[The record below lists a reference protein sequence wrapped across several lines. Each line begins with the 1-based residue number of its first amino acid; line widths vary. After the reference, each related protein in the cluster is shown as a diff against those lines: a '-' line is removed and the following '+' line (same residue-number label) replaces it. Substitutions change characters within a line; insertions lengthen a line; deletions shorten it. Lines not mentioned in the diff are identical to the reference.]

1 MIKRSEMQKVASMYT
16 NPRIGVLGSHSA
28 LEIMD
33 GAKDEE
39 FETIVFCQ
47 KGREIP
53 YQRFNRIAD
62 QIKIVNKFKEM
73 ASSANQKLLRDTDTL
88 IVPHR
93 SLTAYLGYD
102 ILENRLKVPIFGNRK
117 LFQAEERENKKNQ
130 YYLLKKSGIKYP
142 KIFKNPKTINRP
154 AIVKVMEKNRNLE
167 REFFTVTSYADYKT
181 KSEEKIKKG
190 LIAKKDLEKA
200 SIEEL
205 AIGTYLNFNYFHTP
219 ISDQVD
225 FIGIERRLQ
234 TNIHDY
240 NALPAKQQLEMDIE
254 LQNIEVGHTPASI
267 RESLLEKVFKMGDK
281 FVRAVKNEYAPGIIG
296 PFSLQSV
303 ITKDLEMIV
312 YDVSLRVPGNPIV
325 ATTSPYTKYQYGTT
339 FGVGRRIAMEIKRA
353 LDTNYRLILSVL
365 EKIISI
371 EMLYELLSSI
381 LSNIHIDILPV
392 EDIGIIAFNS

>member
-1 MIKRSEMQKVASMYT
+1 MIKRSEMQKIVNNYSDL
-16 NPRIGVLGSHSA
+16 RIGVLGSHSA
-28 LEIMD
+28 LEVMD
-33 GAKDEE
+33 GAKDENLN
-39 FETIVFCQ
+39 TVVFCQ
-47 KGREIP
+47 KGRETP
-53 YQRFNRIAD
+53 YQRFGRIAD
-62 QIKIVNKFKEM
+62 EIMILKKFKDI
-73 ASSANQKLLRDTDTL
+73 ATINNQKKLLDTNTL

-102 ILENRLKVPIFGNRK
+102 ILENKLKVPIFGNRK

-130 YYLLKKSGIKYP
+130 YYLLKKAGVKYP
-142 KIFKNPKTINRP
+142 KIFGNPKSINKP
-154 AIVKVMEKNRNLE
+154 AIVKVMEKNRKLE
-167 REFFTVTSYADYKT
+167 RAFFTVTSYADYKE

-190 LIAKKDLEKA
+190 IIARKDLEKA

-205 AIGTYLNFNYFHTP
+205 AIGTYLNFNFFHTP

-240 NALPAKQQLEMDIE
+240 NALPAKQQLEMDIP

-267 RESLLEKVFKMGDK
+267 RESLLEKVFQMGDK
-281 FVRAVKNEYAPGIIG
+281 FVRAVKKEYSPGIIG

-339 FGVGRRIAMEIKRA
+339 FGIGRRIAMEINKA
-353 LDTNYRLILSVL
+353 IDEDRLSEIVT
-365 EKIISI
+365 
-371 EMLYELLSSI
+371 
-381 LSNIHIDILPV
+381 
-392 EDIGIIAFNS
+392 